1 MPTARLF
8 GEHKEVDLYQGLI
21 SGGPVLYILRLNT
34 AGQPVQWLTWQQ
46 TVCLYSRELVV
57 WSLGDIIYRIRGGR
71 NRRHDAPTV
80 IEVPSIVACGGRRLF
95 PFRNNPALTNASLFE
110 RDNYQCL
117 YCGKYFRRTLL
128 TRDHIVPT
136 SRGGK
141 DDWMNVVAA
150 CRRCN
155 QHKSNHLLE
164 EVDMSLLALPY
175 RPNAAEYLAMVNSR
189 RILPEQAE
197 YLSSQFSA
205 NCRWSLRS
213 RLKAQP

>member
-1 MPTARLF
+1 M
-8 GEHKEVDLYQGLI
+8 
-21 SGGPVLYILRLNT
+21 YILRLNT

-71 NRRHDAPTV
+71 NRWHDNPTV

-95 PFRNNPALTNASLFE
+95 PFRNNPALTNVSLFE

-150 CRRCN
+150 CKRCN
-155 QHKSNHLLE
+155 QYKSNYLLE
-164 EVDMSLLALPY
+164 ELDMSLLALPY

-205 NCRWSLRS
+205 NCRWSIRS
-213 RLKAQP
+213 RLNAHSQKDSSLEMLVSE